1 VAFTL
6 CTFNVNNLFVRYRF
20 AATFPGDVSGKSA
33 VEDPT
38 LGYLPMYNPGSFE
51 FFNPEQRAL
60 AAQALTRDGQSL
72 PDVVCLQEVE
82 SLIALRAFNER
93 CLDSAYPYALL
104 IDSRDLRQIDV
115 GVLSK
120 HEILHVR
127 THLDDRDPHADDP
140 ANYPWQFSRD
150 CLEIEIDLPGGKNLT
165 LFVNHLKSK
174 FIDYKAASTPAK
186 QKAARQRADDFRNR
200 QAAAVKKIVHA
211 RFPGAKFDSALFA
224 VIGDFNDEPDSAA
237 LTPLLQD
244 AGLVSALERIPQAE
258 DRWTYWYRSENT
270 ASQIDHILLSPAL
283 DAATAGVVPEI
294 ERRGISFARTLQD
307 GKPGPKQTHFQHV
320 DDDPNPIPVDFRFP
334 RFAGVTPEEYASDH
348 CPVFLTI
355 G

>member
-1 VAFTL
+1 MALTI

-20 AATFPGDVSGKSA
+20 ASTFPGDVSGKSA
-33 VEDPT
+33 VDDPAQ
-38 LGYLPMYNPGSFE
+38 GYLPMYNPGSFD
-51 FFNPEQRAL
+51 FFNPQQREL
-60 AAQALTRDGQSL
+60 AAQALSRDGQAL

-82 SLIALRAFNER
+82 SLIALRTFNER
-93 CLDSAYPYALL
+93 CLASAYPYALL
-104 IDSRDLRQIDV
+104 VDSRDLRQIDV

-120 HEILHVR
+120 HEIVHVR
-127 THLDDRDPHADDP
+127 SHVDDRDPHAEDP
-140 ANYPWQFSRD
+140 VGYPWQFSRD
-150 CLEIEIDLPGGKNLT
+150 CLEIQIQPAGGKALT

-174 FIDYKAASTPAK
+174 FIDYKSANTPAK
-186 QKAARQRADDFRNR
+186 QKAARKRADDFRKR
-200 QAAAVKKIVHA
+200 QAEAVKAIVHA
-211 RFPGAKFDSALFA
+211 RFPGAKFDSEHFA

-237 LTPLLQD
+237 LTPLVQD
-244 AGLVSALERIPQAE
+244 AGLVSALDRIPQPE

-283 DAATAGVVPEI
+283 DAATAGTLPEI

-320 DDDPNPIPVDFRFP
+320 DDDPNPIAIDFRFD
-334 RFAGVTPEEYASDH
+334 RFAGVTPDEYASDH

-355 G
+355 A